1 MEIND
6 INKIIDFNKRYTRL
20 IGMLQTS
27 FLDSNYSFT
36 EAHILSELSFHP
48 NSSAT
53 VINEQ
58 LNLDEGYL
66 SRVVKKLKNE
76 SLITKT
82 QSSQDKRIYL
92 LSLTEKGEKVYKKL
106 NKLSAELVLSS
117 TEHLDE
123 IERKELANLLER
135 VKDLILK

>member
-6 INKIIDFNKRYTRL
+6 INKIIDFNKKYARL
-20 IGMLQTS
+20 IGILQTS

-66 SRVVKKLKNE
+66 SRIVKKLTNE
-76 SLITKT
+76 LLITKK
-82 QSSQDKRIYL
+82 QSLQDKRIYL
-92 LSLTEKGEKVYKKL
+92 LSLTEKGGEVYEKL
-106 NKLSAELVLSS
+106 NKLSAELVLS
-117 TEHLDE
+117 TTNHLE
-123 IERKELANLLER
+123 EEERKELAFLLER